1 MEEENKRTV
10 GLEVKIGARYVVDD
24 EMNDKVA
31 ASSPIQNFLY
41 QSFNRLWSKWK
52 HRARKLAQR

>member
-10 GLEVKIGARYVVDD
+10 ELEAKIGARFDVDD

-31 ASSPIQNFLY
+31 ASSPVQNF
-41 QSFNRLWSKWK
+41 FNPSANGLWS
-52 HRARKLAQR
+52 R